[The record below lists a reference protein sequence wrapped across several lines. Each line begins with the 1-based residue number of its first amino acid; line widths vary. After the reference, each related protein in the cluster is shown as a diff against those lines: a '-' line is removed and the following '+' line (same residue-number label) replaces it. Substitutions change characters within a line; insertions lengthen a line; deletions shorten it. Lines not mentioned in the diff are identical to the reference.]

1 MEAPDSP
8 IGAERCDEAIDLKRP
23 IKCHNATV
31 RAFYYRMHVF
41 EMNVSSTLA
50 RRGRTVGE
58 IVNLISVDVD
68 NFKEFMENSM
78 YVLLMPLAIST
89 TPD

>member
-1 MEAPDSP
+1 MNRSETHLSLSLHILNREAPYR
-8 IGAERCDEAIDLKRP
+8 IVFLQ
-23 IKCHNATV
+23 TV